1 MSVFSVPDMSCNHCV
16 NTITE
21 ALEAV
26 DDAIEVTPDL
36 EKRSISI
43 RTQAGDE
50 AVMKA
55 LEDAGY
61 PAQKQS

>member
-1 MSVFSVPDMSCNHCV
+1 MSVFSVPDMSCSHCV
-16 NTITE
+16 TTITE

-36 EKRSISI
+36 EKRSILI

-55 LEDAGY
+55 LLDAGY